1 MLRCGDVVV
10 AVMTS
15 SVLLSRPIAEVI
27 GIMQASLDPKVAIEN
42 FGTLPQNIN
51 YAIKSS
57 YISALLPMIPETFIA
72 SRSIVVIP
80 KESENNLA
88 NFIKK
93 AKKNIVLIE
102 AKE

>member
-1 MLRCGDVVV
+1 MNALSGMKDDPRVFQI
-10 AVMTS
+10 
-15 SVLLSRPIAEVI
+15 SVQIQPGNSGGPLFNSTGEVI

-72 SRSIVVIP
+72 QDIS
-80 KESENNLA
+80 
-88 NFIKK
+88 
-93 AKKNIVLIE
+93 
-102 AKE
+102 